1 MRYEDWITQDKFAL
15 YFKLRSNFDLKVED
29 GSRFGEQNLRTLLG
43 LELGVKSKK
52 ELKTND
58 VW

>member
-1 MRYEDWITQDKFAL
+1 MRTGSQDKFAL

-43 LELGVKSKK
+43 FELGVKSKK